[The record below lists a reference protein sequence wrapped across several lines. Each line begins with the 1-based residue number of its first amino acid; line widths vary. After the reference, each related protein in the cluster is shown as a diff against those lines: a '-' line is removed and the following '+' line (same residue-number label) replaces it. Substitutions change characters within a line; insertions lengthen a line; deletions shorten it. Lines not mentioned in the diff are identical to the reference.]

1 MARWLPSLFV
11 RPPHTG
17 SLSAAATPSSS
28 TESSTAPTQDADVFS
43 DKQGGVEAA
52 ADAVEAAL
60 LDAGFGTERRD
71 KTGGWIGLAVA
82 VFAFYLSLAEVCEAS
97 YGREVLPVGHLAKK

>member
-11 RPPHTG
+11 RSPHTG

-71 KTGGWIGLAVA
+71 KTGGLRDIFTGWAKAWLSGLSPARRGTDD
-82 VFAFYLSLAEVCEAS
+82 AED
-97 YGREVLPVGHLAKK
+97 GLF